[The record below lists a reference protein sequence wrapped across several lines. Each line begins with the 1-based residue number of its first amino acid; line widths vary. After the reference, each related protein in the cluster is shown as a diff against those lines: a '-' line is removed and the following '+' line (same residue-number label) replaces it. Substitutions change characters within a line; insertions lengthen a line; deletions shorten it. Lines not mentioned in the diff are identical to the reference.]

1 MRWRVLGTALASV
14 GFLAS
19 LAVFLVGGFVALHA
33 AGLSSLPTSVLLVG
47 ASLVA
52 AVLVFRGV
60 HDWTVLR
67 WSNEPDPFLFGSF
80 DLDRTLRRWRRVL

>member
-1 MRWRVLGTALASV
+1 MKLRLFGWLFGALASAISFV
-14 GFLAS
+14 GFFAVAS
-19 LAVFLVGGFVALHA
+19 ITLGRLGLINAVTGLV
-33 AGLSSLPTSVLLVG
+33 VG
-47 ASLVA
+47 SSLVA
-52 AVLVFRGV
+52 SVLVFRAV